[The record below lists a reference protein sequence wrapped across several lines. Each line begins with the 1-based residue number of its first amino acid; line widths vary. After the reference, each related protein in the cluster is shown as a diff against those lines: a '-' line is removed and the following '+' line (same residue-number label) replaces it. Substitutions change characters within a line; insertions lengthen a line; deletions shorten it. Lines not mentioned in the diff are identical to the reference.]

1 MWVATLS
8 WRLGGAYVRL
18 VATFL
23 IETYLSRERAADM
36 EAQAARLVDAIAEIV
51 AVGGSGRSLHLRHVR
66 SFFVADDETC
76 CHVIESPSMDV
87 VEELARRAGLTPD
100 RVVEASS
107 AG

>member
-1 MWVATLS
+1 
-8 WRLGGAYVRL
+8 

-23 IETYLSRERAADM
+23 IETYLSRERAAEM
-36 EAQAARLVDAIAEIV
+36 EAQAVRLVHAIAEIV
-51 AVGGSGRSLHLRHVR
+51 AGAGPDRNLRLRHVR

-76 CHVIESPSMDV
+76 FHIIESPSADV
-87 VEELARRAGLTPD
+87 VAEIARRAGLTPD